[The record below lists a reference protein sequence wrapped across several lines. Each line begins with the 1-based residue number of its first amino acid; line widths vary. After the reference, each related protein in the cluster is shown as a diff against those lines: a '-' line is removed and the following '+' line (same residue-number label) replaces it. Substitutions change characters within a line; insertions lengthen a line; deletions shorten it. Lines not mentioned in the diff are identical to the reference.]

1 VASRRRAGQNLNH
14 LAWDVEG
21 MDFDV
26 GVVCDSELDNLAPLQ
41 ARQVGGVEDERR
53 LGAQMRPTGLGGHLG
68 NTALVVGRRDVERTL
83 LS

>member
-1 VASRRRAGQNLNH
+1 
-14 LAWDVEG
+14 
-21 MDFDV
+21 MDLDV

-41 ARQVGGVEDERR
+41 ARQVGGVEDQRR
-53 LGAQMRPTGLGGHLG
+53 AQMRPTGLGGHLG